1 MGVGDELLTLWQ
13 EERNPKSSCSRVNR
27 ERSTI
32 IIKQTERLIVL
43 MEAILV
49 SPFIGS
55 GLPVPALPIRY
66 PTGRA
71 APASQTLHGNAAL
84 DQGRQGILRG
94 NFMPYCTTNRTII
107 CTFSNVH
114 PSQPSRKYHGNRA
127 NSGGG
132 ASASHSISA
141 TREPQLCGAA
151 LGSCR
156 TG

>member
-13 EERNPKSSCSRVNR
+13 ERNPKSSCSRVNR
-27 ERSTI
+27 ERNTI

-71 APASQTLHGNAAL
+71 APASQILHGNAAL
-84 DQGRQGILRG
+84 DQGRQGIPRG
-94 NFMPYCTTNRTII
+94 NFMPLPRTGPLSY
-107 CTFSNVH
+107 TFSNVL
-114 PSQPSRKYHGNRA
+114 PSQQSRKYHGNRA
-127 NSGGG
+127 NFGGG
-132 ASASHSISA
+132 ASASHPISA

-156 TG
+156 AG